1 MANKTELNAAELDS
15 HRATM
20 NIHLETALRLMEHGA
35 WTTAKTSLELAL
47 PHANVL
53 KDKEARSKIFSKMN
67 TARAGIRRDKA
78 TETANAAA

>member
-1 MANKTELNAAELDS
+1 MAKIELNAAELDS
-15 HRATM
+15 HRSTM
-20 NIHLETALRLMEHGA
+20 NIHLETAERLMEHGA

-53 KDKEARSKIFSKMN
+53 KDRDARSKIFSRMN

-78 TETANAAA
+78 SEAASAAA